1 MQQNYAVCRLYI
13 LSTCNTILIMIIYND
28 KINEVLTM
36 VYLKKLSLGDGI
48 AIYNMLQEIVADDNG
63 FHNKVYGMTFD
74 EFKIWIAKEYSYDNG
89 NLESWMV
96 PQSSYWMY
104 DDDVPIGYGRIR
116 HYLNNN
122 LKETSGHIG
131 YAIAV
136 SKRGRG
142 YGNSILALLKE
153 ECVKLELEVIQIGAK
168 AENSLSN
175 KVILKNGGV
184 FLRESHGKNFYSVN
198 LSK

>member
-1 MQQNYAVCRLYI
+1 
-13 LSTCNTILIMIIYND
+13 
-28 KINEVLTM
+28 M